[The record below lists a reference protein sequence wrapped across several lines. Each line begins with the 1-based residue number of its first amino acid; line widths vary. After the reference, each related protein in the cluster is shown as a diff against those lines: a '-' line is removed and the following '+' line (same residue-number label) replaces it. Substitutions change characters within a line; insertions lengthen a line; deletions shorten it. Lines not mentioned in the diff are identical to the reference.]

1 MQDNDKT
8 TATDTPET
16 FEVVEAEHRTGARH
30 KGVYLL
36 PNLFTTA
43 ALFAGFYAIV
53 AAMNGHF
60 ENAALGIIIAGVL
73 DGMDGGVARMTNT
86 QSKFG
91 AEYDSLSDCVAFR
104 VAPGLLA

>member
-36 PNLFTTA
+36 PNLFTV
-43 ALFAGFYAIV
+43 LRHRG
-53 AAMNGHF
+53 GH
-60 ENAALGIIIAGVL
+60 E
-73 DGMDGGVARMTNT
+73 R
-86 QSKFG
+86 
-91 AEYDSLSDCVAFR
+91 AF
-104 VAPGLLA
+104 